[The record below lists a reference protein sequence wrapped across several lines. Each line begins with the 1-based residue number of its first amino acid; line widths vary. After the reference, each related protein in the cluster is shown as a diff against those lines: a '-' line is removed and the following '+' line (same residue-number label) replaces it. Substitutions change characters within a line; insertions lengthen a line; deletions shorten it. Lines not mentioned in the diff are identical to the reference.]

1 MSIRLMS
8 DVWRTSLP
16 TVEKM
21 VLLVIADHANDEG
34 TQSYP
39 SQATIASKASISIR
53 TVQRSVNNLVER
65 GFIRMFKGAGGS
77 ANCREDRRPHLY
89 QININKLRADIVTGR
104 SNDAN
109 GVTLT
114 AVTGGQ
120 SRPMNHPTKTSIKPS
135 ELFEEF
141 WKIYPRKVAKQAAL
155 KSWVKIIQTTDPEIV
170 IQGATRYLLDPNRS
184 PTYTAHPATWLNAHR
199 WLDDAL
205 PVRNVSPEEKREK
218 ELQLSKQKTERERQE
233 FLDWQKEQELQ
244 RQRSVPPPQELRDL
258 VKKIAT
264 K

>member
-120 SRPMNHPTKTSIKPS
+120 SRP
-135 ELFEEF
+135 
-141 WKIYPRKVAKQAAL
+141 
-155 KSWVKIIQTTDPEIV
+155 KSWLKAIQTTEPQIIIE
-170 IQGATRYLLDPNRS
+170 GATRYLSDPNRV
-184 PTYTAHPATWLNAHR
+184 PTYTAHPATWINAHR

-205 PVRNVSPEEKREK
+205 PVRNLSPEEKREK
-218 ELQLSKQKTERERQE
+218 ELQQSKEKTERERQE
-233 FLDWQKEQELQ
+233 FVEWQREQELQ
-244 RQRSVPPPQELRDL
+244 RQRAVPPPQELREL